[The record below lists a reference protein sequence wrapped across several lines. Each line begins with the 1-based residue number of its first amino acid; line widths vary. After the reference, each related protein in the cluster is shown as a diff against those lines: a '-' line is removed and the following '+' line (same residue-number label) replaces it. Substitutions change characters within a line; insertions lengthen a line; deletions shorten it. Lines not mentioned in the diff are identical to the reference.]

1 MVSWWHA
8 RRLHSSAMP
17 LTLRPAALGQ
27 LCSDGNSCRG
37 SGGPAGALRK
47 RSLHWNFS
55 WRAASP
61 WAITVQHRLC
71 TWQPW
76 TPRRLHPAQAT
87 FTSTWFCRITISFC
101 FLPLSCRIPPVCS
114 SIYFF
119 IFFFVGLVICL
130 VFLFSGTRQRGAP
143 CLAEMCWLVLLW
155 WDSPQLRHHFSL
167 APWLLLPARLSP
179 PGVSV
184 WNGHTLWQGES
195 RLIFLNSLVWRLLC
209 TTTLERYLTVIPF

>member
-76 TPRRLHPAQAT
+76 TPRRLLPAQAT

-119 IFFFVGLVICL
+119 IFFLLVSSSVWFFC
-130 VFLFSGTRQRGAP
+130 F
-143 CLAEMCWLVLLW
+143 
-155 WDSPQLRHHFSL
+155 
-167 APWLLLPARLSP
+167 PARGSGELRVWLKCVDWCCCGETPLS
-179 PGVSV
+179 SA
-184 WNGHTLWQGES
+184 
-195 RLIFLNSLVWRLLC
+195 
-209 TTTLERYLTVIPF
+209 TTSH